1 MPLRRYQTPSLVRQ
15 TSSASI
21 LPPLVST
28 ITGLPP
34 CSVAVPGPL
43 VDIGSVDARVCDA
56 AAGAIEGFGDG
67 EGDGDGDGDTLGEGD
82 GSGVSTSSGEAAG
95 AGMVVVSVAAA
106 VVLRWLKP

>member
-1 MPLRRYQTPSLVRQ
+1 MPLRRYHTPSLVRQ

-43 VDIGSVDARVCDA
+43 VDIGSVVARVCDDA
-56 AAGAIEGFGDG
+56 VAGAIEGFGDG
-67 EGDGDGDGDTLGEGD
+67 EGDGDGDTLAEGD
-82 GSGVSTSSGEAAG
+82 GSVVSTSSGEAAG
-95 AGMVVVSVAAA
+95 AGIFVVSVAAD